1 MARKSQTTSDNS
13 VTYESE
19 IQTKE
24 TKVEYPKNYADGPG
38 KFQRNTFGLLGDV
51 DYEFAEDGSVNWRSM
66 IKDEHLFPNRS
77 WFDLRKKDLPRS
89 IDGLKDHQLL
99 IKLSGI
105 KELAKLRGFTDVSY
119 EVVKC
124 QPDHVAVICHMSFLP
139 NYETGGKAV
148 QFQDM
153 ANATLDNTSSF
164 ATKFLETI
172 ACNRAF
178 VRCVRNF
185 LNVHI
190 VGDDEIDKSNN
201 PGGGTNNSSLNI
213 SPSLTPYSMVQNL
226 AKEKL
231 NCANFEEF
239 RTVLRDW
246 WQSEKYKNNEVKDWN
261 DYDDIPAS
269 QARVLMKLINS

>member
-1 MARKSQTTSDNS
+1 MSPRKSQSSTEKS

-19 IQTKE
+19 VVVKKE
-24 TKVEYPKNYADGPG
+24 KVTYPKNYADGPG
-38 KFQRNTFGLLGDV
+38 RFKRNDFGLLDNV
-51 DYEFAEDGSVNWRSM
+51 DYSFDEDGSVNWRSM
-66 IKDEHLFPNRS
+66 LRDDHLFPNKS
-77 WFDLRKKDLPRS
+77 WFNMRKKDVPRS
-89 IDGLKDHQLL
+89 ISGLGDHQLL

-105 KELAKLRGFTDVSY
+105 KELAKLRGFTDVAY

-124 QPDHVAVICHMSFLP
+124 EPDHVAVICRVTFLP

-148 QFQDM
+148 VFQDM
-153 ANATLDNTSSF
+153 ANATLNNTSNF

-190 VGDDEIDKSNN
+190 VGDDEIDKSNA
-201 PGGGTNNSSLNI
+201 PAPTASVSMG
-213 SPSLTPYSMVQNL
+213 LTPSSMVENL

>member
-1 MARKSQTTSDNS
+1 MAPRKSQSSTEQS

-19 IQTKE
+19 VVLKKE
-24 TKVEYPKNYADGPG
+24 KITYPKNYADGPG
-38 KFQRNTFGLLGDV
+38 RFKRNSFGLLDNV
-51 DYEFAEDGSVNWRSM
+51 DYTFDDDGSVNWRSM
-66 IKDEHLFPNRS
+66 IKDEHLFPNKS
-77 WFDLRKKDLPRS
+77 WFDMRRKDVPRT
-89 IDGLKDHQLL
+89 IDGLGDHQLL

-105 KELAKLRGFTDVSY
+105 KELAKLRGFSDVAY

-124 QPDHVAVICHMSFLP
+124 EPDHVAVICRVTFLP

-148 QFQDM
+148 VFQDM
-153 ANATLDNTSSF
+153 ANATLNNTSNF

-178 VRCVRNF
+178 VRAVRNF

-190 VGDDEIDKSNN
+190 VGDDEIDKSTAPAPTANVSM
-201 PGGGTNNSSLNI
+201 G
-213 SPSLTPYSMVQNL
+213 LTPSSMVEGL

-231 NCANFEEF
+231 SCANFEEF

-246 WQSEKYKNNEVKDWN
+246 WQSGKYKNNDVKDWN
-261 DYDDIPAS
+261 DYEDIPAS
-269 QARVLMKLINS
+269 QARILMKLINS

>member
-24 TKVEYPKNYADGPG
+24 TKVKYPKNYADGPG
-38 KFQRNTFGLLGDV
+38 LFQRNVFGLLGNV
-51 DYEFAEDGSVNWRSM
+51 DYVFAEDGSVNWRSM

-77 WFDLRKKDLPRS
+77 WFDLRKKDVPRT
-89 IDGLKDHQLL
+89 IDGLGDHQLL

-105 KELAKLRGFTDVSY
+105 KELAKLRGFTDVAY

-124 QPDHVAVICHMSFLP
+124 QPDHVAVICRMTFLP
-139 NYETGGKAV
+139 NYETGGKPV

-190 VGDDEIDKSNN
+190 VGDDEIDKSTAPAPTAN
-201 PGGGTNNSSLNI
+201 TNMGLTTSSMI
-213 SPSLTPYSMVQNL
+213 KGL

-231 NCANFEEF
+231 SCASFEEF

-246 WQSEKYKNNEVKDWN
+246 WQSGKYKNNDVKDWN
-261 DYDDIPAS
+261 DYDDIPAA

>member
-1 MARKSQTTSDNS
+1 MAPRKSQSSTEQS

-19 IQTKE
+19 VVVKKQKT
-24 TKVEYPKNYADGPG
+24 TYPKNYADGPG
-38 KFQRNTFGLLGDV
+38 RFKRNGFGLLDNV
-51 DYEFAEDGSVNWRSM
+51 DYTFDDDGSVNWRSM
-66 IKDEHLFPNRS
+66 IKDEHLFPNKS
-77 WFDLRKKDLPRS
+77 WFDMRRKDVPRT
-89 IDGLKDHQLL
+89 IDGLGDHQLL

-105 KELAKLRGFTDVSY
+105 KELAKLRGFSDVAY

-124 QPDHVAVICHMSFLP
+124 EPDHVAVICRVTFLP

-148 QFQDM
+148 VFQDM
-153 ANATLDNTSSF
+153 ANATLNNTSNF

-178 VRCVRNF
+178 VRAVRNF

-190 VGDDEIDKSNN
+190 VGDDEIDKSTAPAPTAN
-201 PGGGTNNSSLNI
+201 TNMG
-213 SPSLTPYSMVQNL
+213 LTPSSMVEGL

-231 NCANFEEF
+231 SCANFEEF

-246 WQSEKYKNNEVKDWN
+246 WQSGKYKNNDVKDWN
-261 DYDDIPAS
+261 DYGDIPAA
-269 QARVLMKLINS
+269 QARILMKLINS

>member
-1 MARKSQTTSDNS
+1 MARKTESTSDNS
-13 VTYESE
+13 VTYES
-19 IQTKE
+19 QVTTKE
-24 TKVEYPKNYADGPG
+24 TKKSYPKNYSDGPG
-38 KFQRNTFGLLGDV
+38 KFQRNSFGLLSNV

-77 WFDLRKKDLPRS
+77 WFDLRKKDMPRS
-89 IDGLKDHQLL
+89 IQGLGDHQLL

-124 QPDHVAVICHMSFLP
+124 QPDHVAVICHMKFLP
-139 NYETGGKAV
+139 NYETGGQPV
-148 QFQDM
+148 EFQDM

-201 PGGGTNNSSLNI
+201 PGGAPANRSV
-213 SPSLTPYSMVQNL
+213 SPTLTPHSMVESL

-231 NCANFEEF
+231 NCSSFEEF
-239 RTVLRDW
+239 RVILRDW
-246 WQSEKYKNNEVKDWN
+246 WKSEKYQNENAKNWN
-261 DYDDIPAS
+261 DFSDISPTDS
-269 QARVLMKLINS
+269 RILMKIING

>member
-1 MARKSQTTSDNS
+1 MAPRKSQSSTEQS

-19 IQTKE
+19 VVVKKE
-24 TKVEYPKNYADGPG
+24 KVAYPKNYADGPG
-38 KFQRNTFGLLGDV
+38 LFKRNSFGLLDNV
-51 DYEFAEDGSVNWRSM
+51 DYTFADDGSVNWRSM
-66 IKDEHLFPNRS
+66 IKDEHLFPNKS
-77 WFDLRKKDLPRS
+77 WFDMRRKDVPRT
-89 IDGLKDHQLL
+89 IDGLGDHQLL

-105 KELAKLRGFTDVSY
+105 KELAKLRGFSDVAY

-124 QPDHVAVICHMSFLP
+124 EPDHVAVICRVTFLP

-148 QFQDM
+148 VFQDM
-153 ANATLDNTSSF
+153 ANATLNNTSNF

-178 VRCVRNF
+178 VRAVRNF

-190 VGDDEIDKSNN
+190 VGDDEIDKSSA
-201 PGGGTNNSSLNI
+201 PAPTASASMG
-213 SPSLTPYSMVQNL
+213 LTPSSMVEGL

-231 NCANFEEF
+231 SCANFEEF

-246 WQSEKYKNNEVKDWN
+246 WQSGKYKNNEVKDWK

>member
-1 MARKSQTTSDNS
+1 MAPRKSQSSTEQS

-19 IQTKE
+19 VVVKKQKT
-24 TKVEYPKNYADGPG
+24 TYPKNYTDGPG
-38 KFQRNTFGLLGDV
+38 RFKRNGFGLLDNV
-51 DYEFAEDGSVNWRSM
+51 DYTFADDGSVNWRSM
-66 IKDEHLFPNRS
+66 IKDEHLFPNKS
-77 WFDLRKKDLPRS
+77 WFDIRRKDVPRT
-89 IDGLKDHQLL
+89 IDGLGDHQLL

-105 KELAKLRGFTDVSY
+105 KELAKLRGFSDVAY

-124 QPDHVAVICHMSFLP
+124 EPDHVAVICRVTFLP

-148 QFQDM
+148 VFQDM
-153 ANATLDNTSSF
+153 ANATLNNTSNF

-178 VRCVRNF
+178 VRAVRNF

-190 VGDDEIDKSNN
+190 VGDDEIDKSSA
-201 PGGGTNNSSLNI
+201 PAPTASASMG
-213 SPSLTPYSMVQNL
+213 LTPSSMVEGL

-231 NCANFEEF
+231 SCANFEEF

-246 WQSEKYKNNEVKDWN
+246 WQSGKYKNNDVKDWN
-261 DYDDIPAS
+261 DYEDIPAS

>member
-1 MARKSQTTSDNS
+1 MAPRKSQSSTEQS

-19 IQTKE
+19 VVLKKE
-24 TKVEYPKNYADGPG
+24 KITYPKNYADGPG
-38 KFQRNTFGLLGDV
+38 RFKRNSFGLLDNV
-51 DYEFAEDGSVNWRSM
+51 DYTFADDGSVNWRSM
-66 IKDEHLFPNRS
+66 IKDEHLFPNKS
-77 WFDLRKKDLPRS
+77 WFDMRRKDVPRT
-89 IDGLKDHQLL
+89 IDGLGDHQLL

-105 KELAKLRGFTDVSY
+105 KELAKLRGFSDVAY

-124 QPDHVAVICHMSFLP
+124 EPDHVAVICRVTFLP

-148 QFQDM
+148 VFQDM
-153 ANATLDNTSSF
+153 ANATLNNTSNF

-178 VRCVRNF
+178 VRSVRNF

-190 VGDDEIDKSNN
+190 VGDDEIDKSTAPAPTANVSM
-201 PGGGTNNSSLNI
+201 G
-213 SPSLTPYSMVQNL
+213 LTPSSMVEGL

-231 NCANFEEF
+231 SCANFEEF

-246 WQSEKYKNNEVKDWN
+246 WQSGKYKNNDVKDWN
-261 DYDDIPAS
+261 DYEDIPAS
-269 QARVLMKLINS
+269 QARILMKLINS

>member
-1 MARKSQTTSDNS
+1 
-13 VTYESE
+13 
-19 IQTKE
+19 
-24 TKVEYPKNYADGPG
+24 
-38 KFQRNTFGLLGDV
+38 LLSNV

-77 WFDLRKKDLPRS
+77 WFDLRKKDMPRS
-89 IDGLKDHQLL
+89 IQGLGDHQLL

-124 QPDHVAVICHMSFLP
+124 QPDHVAVICHMKFLP
-139 NYETGGKAV
+139 NYETGGQPV
-148 QFQDM
+148 EFQDM

-201 PGGGTNNSSLNI
+201 PGG
-213 SPSLTPYSMVQNL
+213 SPSNRSASPTLTPHSMVESL

-231 NCANFEEF
+231 NCSSFEEF
-239 RTVLRDW
+239 RVILRDW
-246 WQSEKYKNNEVKDWN
+246 WKSEKYQNENAKNWN
-261 DYDDIPAS
+261 DYSDISPTDS
-269 QARVLMKLINS
+269 RILMKIING

>member
-1 MARKSQTTSDNS
+1 MAPRKSQSSTEQS

-19 IQTKE
+19 VVLKKE
-24 TKVEYPKNYADGPG
+24 KITYPKNYADGPG
-38 KFQRNTFGLLGDV
+38 RFKRNSFGLLDNV
-51 DYEFAEDGSVNWRSM
+51 DYTFDDDGSVNWRSM
-66 IKDEHLFPNRS
+66 IKDEHLFPNKS
-77 WFDLRKKDLPRS
+77 WFDMRRKDVPRT
-89 IDGLKDHQLL
+89 IDGLGDHQLL

-105 KELAKLRGFTDVSY
+105 KELAKLRGFSDVAY

-124 QPDHVAVICHMSFLP
+124 EPDHVAVICRVTFLP

-148 QFQDM
+148 VFQDM
-153 ANATLDNTSSF
+153 ANATLNNTSNF

-178 VRCVRNF
+178 VRAVRNF

-190 VGDDEIDKSNN
+190 VGDDEIDKSTAPAPTANVSM
-201 PGGGTNNSSLNI
+201 G
-213 SPSLTPYSMVQNL
+213 LTPSSMVEGL

-231 NCANFEEF
+231 SCANFEEF

-246 WQSEKYKNNEVKDWN
+246 WQSGKYKNNDVKDWN
-261 DYDDIPAS
+261 DYDDIPAA
-269 QARVLMKLINS
+269 QARILMKLINS